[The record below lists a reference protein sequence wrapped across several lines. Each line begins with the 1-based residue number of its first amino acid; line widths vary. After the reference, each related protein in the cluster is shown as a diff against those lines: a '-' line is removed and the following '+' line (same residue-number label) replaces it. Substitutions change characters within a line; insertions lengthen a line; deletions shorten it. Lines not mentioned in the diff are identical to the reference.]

1 MNAARNK
8 IYEKYLNV
16 FKTAATSKSYTL
28 ITADNIHDVKV
39 ILTGT
44 FQNLNNG
51 EEQVTKYSGF
61 KILPPYILP
70 SDFDIKTSGT
80 FSRK

>member
-8 IYEKYLNV
+8 IYEKYLNI
-16 FKTAATSKSYTL
+16 FKTAAALKTL

-39 ILTGT
+39 ILSGT

-61 KILPPYILP
+61 KILPPYILA
-70 SDFDIKTSGT
+70 SDFDIK
-80 FSRK
+80 